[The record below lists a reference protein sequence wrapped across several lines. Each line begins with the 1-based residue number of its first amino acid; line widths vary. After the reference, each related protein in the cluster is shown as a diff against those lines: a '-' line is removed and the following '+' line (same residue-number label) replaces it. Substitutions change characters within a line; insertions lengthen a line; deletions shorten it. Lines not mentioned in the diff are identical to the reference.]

1 MIITEQSHVL
11 KCRKFWIL
19 ISKVISGFFC
29 SIYLTSCCFC
39 LATVVLMPF
48 VAIGS
53 GFVWLISVC
62 FAIV

>member
-1 MIITEQSHVL
+1 MIVTEQSHGHVL
-11 KCRKFWIL
+11 KCRMFWIL
-19 ISKVISGFFC
+19 ISKVISGC

-62 FAIV
+62 LATV